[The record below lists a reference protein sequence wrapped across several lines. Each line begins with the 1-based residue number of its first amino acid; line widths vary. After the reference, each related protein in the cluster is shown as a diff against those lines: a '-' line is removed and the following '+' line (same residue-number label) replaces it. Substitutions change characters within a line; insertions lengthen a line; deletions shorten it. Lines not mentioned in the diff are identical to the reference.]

1 MATRTLLNE
10 AIAEAESIKE
20 AALANAKAALE
31 ESFAPHIKE
40 LFSKKVQELEKED
53 KNVNEMK
60 EKDHKEEI
68 GETEEVSIE
77 GLLSKLDEMK
87 DSEELDEMSDP
98 VMRKGM
104 KGDDAAE
111 KETEKMRLKEEDQ
124 ELSEEDLEEGMD
136 HYEEDDTTMEQE
148 EEEGEMDTEMIDVD
162 EMSEEDLEKF
172 IEDVIKDMV
181 EDGELEPGPDFESEE
196 EMEMDSEEE
205 DEAGEEEMEI
215 DMEDSEAMMEEESDE
230 ITEER
235 GGKKGDEHKDDM
247 KKKGHHGKGPKR
259 KETAEEEG
267 EIDYMKEG
275 ELEKA
280 LSEIENLK
288 RDLQEVN
295 LLNAKLLYANKIFKD
310 KNLSES
316 QKLKVL
322 ESFDKANTAKEA
334 KLVYETLTEGIK
346 DQPRMIKRRSMVSEI
361 KGSASK
367 PTNVIKENRK
377 PIVESDD
384 MIARFQKLAG
394 II

>member
-60 EKDHKEEI
+60 EKDHNKEIE
-68 GETEEVSIE
+68 ETEVSIE

-136 HYEEDDTTMEQE
+136 HYEEDDTKMEQE
-148 EEEGEMDTEMIDVD
+148 EEEVEMDTEMIDVD

-215 DMEDSEAMMEEESDE
+215 DVEDSEAMMEEESDE

>member
-1 MATRTLLNE
+1 
-10 AIAEAESIKE
+10 
-20 AALANAKAALE
+20 
-31 ESFAPHIKE
+31 
-40 LFSKKVQELEKED
+40 
-53 KNVNEMK
+53 MK
-60 EKDHKEEI
+60 CQKRI
-68 GETEEVSIE
+68 
-77 GLLSKLDEMK
+77 
-87 DSEELDEMSDP
+87 
-98 VMRKGM
+98 
-104 KGDDAAE
+104 
-111 KETEKMRLKEEDQ
+111 
-124 ELSEEDLEEGMD
+124 
-136 HYEEDDTTMEQE
+136 
-148 EEEGEMDTEMIDVD
+148 
-162 EMSEEDLEKF
+162 LEKF

-346 DQPRMIKRRSMVSEI
+346 KISQV
-361 KGSASK
+361 
-367 PTNVIKENRK
+367 
-377 PIVESDD
+377 
-384 MIARFQKLAG
+384 
-394 II
+394 

>member
-20 AALANAKAALE
+20 AAIANAKAALE

-230 ITEER
+230 ITEEK

>member
-60 EKDHKEEI
+60 EKDHNKEIE
-68 GETEEVSIE
+68 ETEVSIE

-136 HYEEDDTTMEQE
+136 HYEEDDTKMEQE
-148 EEEGEMDTEMIDVD
+148 EEEVEMDTEMIDVD

>member
-230 ITEER
+230 ITEEK

>member
-148 EEEGEMDTEMIDVD
+148 EEGEMDTEMIDVD

-230 ITEER
+230 ITEEK